1 VTTAGAT
8 RRRRPRILV
17 TGAAGQLGSELSAA
31 LGPLGDVVA
40 FDRSGLDLAHP
51 DGIVAVLREV
61 APALVVNAA
70 AYTAVDRA
78 EAEPEAAYAVNA
90 RAPGILA
97 AETKRAGAMMI
108 HFSTDYVFDGASR
121 EPRDESAPTGPLNV
135 YGASKLE
142 GERAVQAAGGVAL
155 VFRTSWV
162 YAATGRN
169 FLTTIERLA
178 TERDEL
184 RVVDDQ
190 HGTPNWSR
198 ELARAIATLV
208 ARGLPWLAERRG
220 LYHLSAQGATT
231 WYGFARA
238 ILGDAARVRIVPI
251 ASADYPTP
259 ARRPAW
265 SILDTRRFKATFG
278 FELAPWTEALR
289 ECLRDRTAVQ
299 PSG

>member
-1 VTTAGAT
+1 MTRARAT
-8 RRRRPRILV
+8 DGTVPRILV
-17 TGAAGQLGSELSAA
+17 IGAAGQLGRELATVLA
-31 LGPLGDVVA
+31 PLGDVVA
-40 FDRSGLDLAHP
+40 LDRSGLDLARP
-51 DGIVAVLREV
+51 DDIVAVLRDV

-78 EAEPEAAYAVNA
+78 EAEPEAAFAVNA

-97 AETKRAGAMMI
+97 AEARRLDALVI
-108 HFSTDYVFDGASR
+108 HYSTDYVFDGASP
-121 EPRDESAPTGPLNV
+121 EPRDEAAPARPLNV

-142 GERAVQAAGGVAL
+142 GERAIEAAGGLAL

-162 YAATGRN
+162 YAGSGRN

-178 TERDEL
+178 AERDEL
-184 RVVDDQ
+184 RIVDDQ

-198 ELARAIATLV
+198 ELARATATLV

-220 LYHLSAQGATT
+220 LYHLSARGATT

-238 ILGDAARVRIVPI
+238 ILGDAADVRIVPI
-251 ASADYPTP
+251 ASADHPTP

-265 SILDTRRFKATFG
+265 TILDTRRFTATFG
-278 FELAPWTEALR
+278 FELPQWLDTLR
-289 ECLRDRTAVQ
+289 EYRHSRERSAR
-299 PSG
+299 

>member
-1 VTTAGAT
+1 MTRARAT
-8 RRRRPRILV
+8 HGTVPRILV
-17 TGAAGQLGSELSAA
+17 TGAAGQLGRELATVLA
-31 LGPLGDVVA
+31 PLGDVVA
-40 FDRSGLDLAHP
+40 LDRSGLDLARP
-51 DGIVAVLREV
+51 DDIVAVLRDV

-78 EAEPEAAYAVNA
+78 EAEPEAAFAVNA

-97 AETKRAGAMMI
+97 AEARRLDALVI
-108 HFSTDYVFDGASR
+108 HYSTDYVFDGASP
-121 EPRDESAPTGPLNV
+121 EPRDEAAPARPLNV

-142 GERAVQAAGGVAL
+142 GERAIEAAGGLAL

-162 YAATGRN
+162 YAGSGRN

-178 TERDEL
+178 AERDEL
-184 RVVDDQ
+184 RIVDDQ

-198 ELARAIATLV
+198 ELARATATLV

-220 LYHLSAQGATT
+220 LYHLSARGATT

-238 ILGDAARVRIVPI
+238 ILGDAADVRIVPI
-251 ASADYPTP
+251 ASADHPTP

-265 SILDTRRFKATFG
+265 TILDTRRFTATFG
-278 FELAPWTEALR
+278 FELPHWLDTLR
-289 ECLRDRTAVQ
+289 EYRHSRERSAR
-299 PSG
+299 

>member
-1 VTTAGAT
+1 MTRARAT
-8 RRRRPRILV
+8 HGTVPRILV
-17 TGAAGQLGSELSAA
+17 TGAAGQLGRELATVLA
-31 LGPLGDVVA
+31 PLGDVVA
-40 FDRSGLDLAHP
+40 LDRSGLDLARP
-51 DGIVAVLREV
+51 DDIVAVLRDV

-78 EAEPEAAYAVNA
+78 EAEPEAAFAVNA

-97 AETKRAGAMMI
+97 AEARRLDALFI
-108 HFSTDYVFDGASR
+108 HYSTDYVFDGASP
-121 EPRDESAPTGPLNV
+121 EPRDEAAPARPLNV

-142 GERAVQAAGGVAL
+142 GERAIEAAGGLAL

-162 YAATGRN
+162 YAGSGRN

-178 TERDEL
+178 AERDEL
-184 RVVDDQ
+184 RIVDDQ

-198 ELARAIATLV
+198 ELARATATLV

-220 LYHLSAQGATT
+220 LYHLSARGATT

-238 ILGDAARVRIVPI
+238 ILGDAADVRIVPI
-251 ASADYPTP
+251 ASADHPTP

-265 SILDTRRFKATFG
+265 TILDTRRFTATFG
-278 FELAPWTEALR
+278 FELPHWLDTLR
-289 ECLRDRTAVQ
+289 EYRHSRERSAR
-299 PSG
+299 

>member
-1 VTTAGAT
+1 MTRARAT
-8 RRRRPRILV
+8 HGTVPRILV
-17 TGAAGQLGSELSAA
+17 TGAAGQLGRELATVLA
-31 LGPLGDVVA
+31 PLGDVVA
-40 FDRSGLDLAHP
+40 LDRSGLDLARP
-51 DGIVAVLREV
+51 DDIVAVLRDV

-78 EAEPEAAYAVNA
+78 EAEPDAAFAVNA

-97 AETKRAGAMMI
+97 AEARRLDALVI
-108 HFSTDYVFDGASR
+108 HYSTDYVFDGASP
-121 EPRDESAPTGPLNV
+121 EPRDEAAPARPLNV

-142 GERAVQAAGGVAL
+142 GERAIEAAGGLAL

-162 YAATGRN
+162 YAGSGRN

-178 TERDEL
+178 AERDEL
-184 RVVDDQ
+184 RIVDDQ

-198 ELARAIATLV
+198 ELARATATLV

-220 LYHLSAQGATT
+220 LYHLSARGATT

-238 ILGDAARVRIVPI
+238 ILGDAADVRIVPI
-251 ASADYPTP
+251 ASADHPTP

-265 SILDTRRFKATFG
+265 TILDTRRFTATFG
-278 FELAPWTEALR
+278 FELPHWLDTLR
-289 ECLRDRTAVQ
+289 EYRHSRER
-299 PSG
+299 SGR

>member
-1 VTTAGAT
+1 VTRARAT
-8 RRRRPRILV
+8 HGTVPRILV
-17 TGAAGQLGSELSAA
+17 TGAAGQLGRELATVLA
-31 LGPLGDVVA
+31 PLGDVVA
-40 FDRSGLDLAHP
+40 LDRSGLDLARP
-51 DGIVAVLREV
+51 DDIVAVLRDV

-78 EAEPEAAYAVNA
+78 EAEPDAAFAVNA

-97 AETKRAGAMMI
+97 AEARRLDALVI
-108 HFSTDYVFDGASR
+108 HYSTDYVFDGASP
-121 EPRDESAPTGPLNV
+121 EPRDEAAPARPLNV

-142 GERAVQAAGGVAL
+142 GERAIEAAGGLAL

-162 YAATGRN
+162 YAGSGRN

-178 TERDEL
+178 AERDEL
-184 RVVDDQ
+184 RIVDDQ

-198 ELARAIATLV
+198 ELARATATLV

-220 LYHLSAQGATT
+220 LYHLSARGATT

-238 ILGDAARVRIVPI
+238 ILGDAADVRIVPI
-251 ASADYPTP
+251 ASADHPTP

-265 SILDTRRFKATFG
+265 TILDTRRFTATFG
-278 FELAPWTEALR
+278 FELPHWLDTLR
-289 ECLRDRTAVQ
+289 EYRHSRERSAR
-299 PSG
+299 

>member
-1 VTTAGAT
+1 M
-8 RRRRPRILV
+8 PRILV
-17 TGAAGQLGSELSAA
+17 TGAAGQLGRELATVLA
-31 LGPLGDVVA
+31 PLGDVVA
-40 FDRSGLDLAHP
+40 LDRSGLDLARP
-51 DGIVAVLREV
+51 DDIVAVLRDV

-78 EAEPEAAYAVNA
+78 EAEPEAAFAVNA

-97 AETKRAGAMMI
+97 AEARRLDALVI
-108 HFSTDYVFDGASR
+108 HYSTDYVFDGASP
-121 EPRDESAPTGPLNV
+121 EPRDEAAPARPLNV

-142 GERAVQAAGGVAL
+142 GERAIEAAGGLAL

-162 YAATGRN
+162 YAGSGRN

-178 TERDEL
+178 AERDEL
-184 RVVDDQ
+184 RIVDDQ

-198 ELARAIATLV
+198 ELARATATLV

-220 LYHLSAQGATT
+220 LYHLSARGATT

-238 ILGDAARVRIVPI
+238 ILGDAADVRIVPI
-251 ASADYPTP
+251 ASADHPTP

-265 SILDTRRFKATFG
+265 TILDTRRFTATFG
-278 FELAPWTEALR
+278 FELPQWLDTLR
-289 ECLRDRTAVQ
+289 EYRHSRERSAR
-299 PSG
+299 

>member
-1 VTTAGAT
+1 MTRARAT
-8 RRRRPRILV
+8 DGTVPRILV
-17 TGAAGQLGSELSAA
+17 TGAAGQLGRELATVLA
-31 LGPLGDVVA
+31 PLGDVVA
-40 FDRSGLDLAHP
+40 LDRSGLDLARP
-51 DGIVAVLREV
+51 DDIVAVLRDV

-78 EAEPEAAYAVNA
+78 EAEPEAAFAVNA

-97 AETKRAGAMMI
+97 AEARRLDALVI
-108 HFSTDYVFDGASR
+108 HYSTDYVFDGASP
-121 EPRDESAPTGPLNV
+121 EPRDEAAPARPLNV

-142 GERAVQAAGGVAL
+142 GERAIEAAGGLAL

-162 YAATGRN
+162 YAGSGRN

-178 TERDEL
+178 AERDEL
-184 RVVDDQ
+184 RIVDDQ

-198 ELARAIATLV
+198 ELARATATLV

-220 LYHLSAQGATT
+220 LYHLSARGATT

-238 ILGDAARVRIVPI
+238 ILGDAADVRIVPI
-251 ASADYPTP
+251 ASADHPTP

-265 SILDTRRFKATFG
+265 TILDTRRFTATFG
-278 FELAPWTEALR
+278 FELPHWLDTLR
-289 ECLRDRTAVQ
+289 EYRHSRERSAR
-299 PSG
+299 

>member
-1 VTTAGAT
+1 MTRARAT
-8 RRRRPRILV
+8 HGTVPRILV
-17 TGAAGQLGSELSAA
+17 TGAAGQLGRELATVLA
-31 LGPLGDVVA
+31 PLGDVVA
-40 FDRSGLDLAHP
+40 LDRSGLDLARP
-51 DGIVAVLREV
+51 DDIVAVLRDV

-78 EAEPEAAYAVNA
+78 EAEPDAAFAVNA

-97 AETKRAGAMMI
+97 AEARRLDALVI
-108 HFSTDYVFDGASR
+108 HYSTDYVFDGASP
-121 EPRDESAPTGPLNV
+121 EPRDEAAPARPLNV

-142 GERAVQAAGGVAL
+142 GERAIEAAGSLAL

-162 YAATGRN
+162 YAGSGRN

-178 TERDEL
+178 AERDEL
-184 RVVDDQ
+184 RIVDDQ

-198 ELARAIATLV
+198 ELARATATLV

-220 LYHLSAQGATT
+220 LYHLSARGATT

-238 ILGDAARVRIVPI
+238 ILGDAADVRIVPI
-251 ASADYPTP
+251 ASADHPTP

-265 SILDTRRFKATFG
+265 TILDTRRFTATFG
-278 FELAPWTEALR
+278 FELPHWLDTLR
-289 ECLRDRTAVQ
+289 EYRHSRER
-299 PSG
+299 SGR